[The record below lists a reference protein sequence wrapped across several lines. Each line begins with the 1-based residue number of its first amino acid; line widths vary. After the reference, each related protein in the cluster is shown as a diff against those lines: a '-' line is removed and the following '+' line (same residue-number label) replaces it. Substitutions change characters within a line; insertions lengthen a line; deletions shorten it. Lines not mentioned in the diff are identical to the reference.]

1 MNYNIIRCYLETRV
15 IDRKRYHRLYR
26 EERGVSVDGP
36 HKDEINNDFCVII
49 VARQYEIIG
58 DSLGALP
65 SRVRTLC
72 LE

>member
-1 MNYNIIRCYLETRV
+1 M
-15 IDRKRYHRLYR
+15 
-26 EERGVSVDGP
+26 SVDGP